1 MGVVFGYLLKL
12 QNDKDDVIKLPAVYV
27 LMPHANDN
35 IIISKESMI
44 IEEQFIEGYTIR
56 SGFNNGIH
64 FVQNTINGMTDDE
77 CDDIL
82 VILDFLLKNIGK
94 ELYFISTSDVQKLKL
109 SQYRT
114 ISSIRKARKNINIEE
129 DYDFHKKNLLE

>member
-1 MGVVFGYLLKL
+1 
-12 QNDKDDVIKLPAVYV
+12 
-27 LMPHANDN
+27 
-35 IIISKESMI
+35 MI

-56 SGFNNGIH
+56 SGFHYWIH
-64 FVQNTINGMTDDE
+64 FVQNIVNGTDDE

-129 DYDFHKKNLLE
+129 DYDFHKKNLLEWD